1 MPDPDAVPRPPHHPH
16 RRLQRGFGA
25 GADTLLGSGL
35 DNFLNQAA
43 ERNVLVHVMVYP
55 KCGEVALINYPQREL
70 RGRRSAPAVHR
81 DTSGTGESEGQCRRP

>member
-1 MPDPDAVPRPPHHPH
+1 M
-16 RRLQRGFGA
+16 
-25 GADTLLGSGL
+25 GADPLLGSGL

-70 RGRRSAPAVHR
+70 RGR
-81 DTSGTGESEGQCRRP
+81 